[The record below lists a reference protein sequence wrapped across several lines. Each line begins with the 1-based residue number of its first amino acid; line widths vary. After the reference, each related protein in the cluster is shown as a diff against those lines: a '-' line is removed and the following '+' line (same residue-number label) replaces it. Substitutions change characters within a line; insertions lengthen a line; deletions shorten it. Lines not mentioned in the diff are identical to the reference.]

1 MVGLLVLIM
10 VCGCQQREEVVG
22 EMKKA
27 ISPVPLSNELT
38 AVPSDMNDEQSS
50 ESETKL
56 IKSTSENQLD
66 VRLFFDDTK
75 VVGITVGK
83 KELTDAELNKNFCL
97 LTLADEP
104 DIRAR
109 SLIKYLRH
117 VLTEQQK
124 QDALNYLLQ
133 RDYKFEKLKQR
144 RNEVL
149 ENAIDGQDIDPLLRE
164 IEVETVNLS
173 QKLRLEIYSK
183 LLTQEQKQF
192 LEDERNKKKAE
203 EKAELE
209 GK

>member
-75 VVGITVGK
+75 VVGKTVGK